1 MTRQEEF
8 RLQDQVLRLTLARGD
23 QTRLSRDDRRE
34 LTELLIKR
42 EEEQCEQAYQ
52 GYRRGLV

>member
-8 RLQDQVLRLTLARGD
+8 RLSDQVLRLTLARGD

-34 LTELLIKR
+34 LAELLRKR
-42 EEEQCEQAYQ
+42 EETERDGDY
-52 GYRRGLV
+52 

>member
-8 RLQDQVLRLTLARGD
+8 RLQDHILRLTLARGD
-23 QTRLSRDDRRE
+23 QTQLSTNDRRE

-42 EEEQCEQAYQ
+42 EEEQYAQ
-52 GYRRGLV
+52 GDQG